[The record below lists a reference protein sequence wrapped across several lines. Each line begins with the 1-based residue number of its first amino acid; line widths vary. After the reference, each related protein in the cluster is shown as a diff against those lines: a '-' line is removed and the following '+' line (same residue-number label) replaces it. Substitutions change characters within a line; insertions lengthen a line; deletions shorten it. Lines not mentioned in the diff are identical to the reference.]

1 MIMCNKLDYYEKYK
15 VKFAWLLMRGTKRK
29 AVSVVFNFDGVI
41 LSVKKKITRIDIAF

>member
-1 MIMCNKLDYYEKYK
+1 
-15 VKFAWLLMRGTKRK
+15 MRGTKRK